1 MAPASVP
8 RPAIWDAN
16 GNGTDQYWKDF
27 VTAIVT
33 HSKNNRGIHIKYWE
47 LWNEPS
53 LPRMW
58 SGTIPQLLRM
68 ARDAKEIIHGIDP
81 DAVFL
86 TPPAGLQAP
95 RHREFMEDWLTA
107 GGGQYADGISFH
119 GYVHAPAPA
128 TDFIKYYADF
138 VKSLP
143 NMDKSPSLQ
152 SIPRLVGET
161 HQILGMKTCSLP
173 SLRSSIWCI
182 GP

>member
-8 RPAIWDAN
+8 RPAILDAN

-33 HSKNNRGIHIKYWE
+33 HSKNNGGIHIKYWE
-47 LWNEPS
+47 LWNEPFY
-53 LPRMW
+53 PGCGQR
-58 SGTIPQLLRM
+58 IPQLSRM

-86 TPPAGLQAP
+86 TPPVGPQAP

-107 GGGQYADGISFH
+107 GGGSTPTGFRSTVMFTRLPRRRILSNI
-119 GYVHAPAPA
+119 
-128 TDFIKYYADF
+128 TRRL
-138 VKSLP
+138 VKSLR

-152 SIPRLVGET
+152 SIPRIVGR
-161 HQILGMKTCSLP
+161 HI
-173 SLRSSIWCI
+173 RY
-182 GP
+182 